1 MFVFKNY
8 FKSNL
13 LHLPIR
19 RLEVYSQ
26 GGGVKRERGTT
37 ATTKPLF
44 EEGIT

>member
-26 GGGVKRERGTT
+26 GGGGGK
-37 ATTKPLF
+37 
-44 EEGIT
+44 EGKGNNSNNKAFI